1 MKTYLIKVFL
11 DGIKIQ
17 FTLESEPI
25 SVTEMLHQK
34 VLDFLGKTSKEQ
46 LEKMISPKQISNF
59 FYITYEEV
67 NVTSLSQSLLAKKID
82 LESQWNKSYLEQ
94 GKLTTDMQ
102 WLDVMLKEVKRQILQ
117 QDLEAA
123 RQENNLVLSEEEDP
137 AFIAS

>member
-1 MKTYLIKVFL
+1 
-11 DGIKIQ
+11 
-17 FTLESEPI
+17 
-25 SVTEMLHQK
+25 
-34 VLDFLGKTSKEQ
+34 
-46 LEKMISPKQISNF
+46 
-59 FYITYEEV
+59 
-67 NVTSLSQSLLAKKID
+67 

-102 WLDVMLKEVKRQILQ
+102 WLDVELKEVKRQILQ

>member
-1 MKTYLIKVFL
+1 MRRL
-11 DGIKIQ
+11 
-17 FTLESEPI
+17 
-25 SVTEMLHQK
+25 
-34 VLDFLGKTSKEQ
+34 
-46 LEKMISPKQISNF
+46 
-59 FYITYEEV
+59 

-102 WLDVMLKEVKRQILQ
+102 WLDVELKEVKRQILQ

-123 RQENNLVLSEEEDP
+123 KQENNLVLSEDEDP

>member
-1 MKTYLIKVFL
+1 MRRL
-11 DGIKIQ
+11 
-17 FTLESEPI
+17 
-25 SVTEMLHQK
+25 
-34 VLDFLGKTSKEQ
+34 
-46 LEKMISPKQISNF
+46 
-59 FYITYEEV
+59 

-102 WLDVMLKEVKRQILQ
+102 WLEVMLKEVKRQILQ

>member
-1 MKTYLIKVFL
+1 MRRL
-11 DGIKIQ
+11 
-17 FTLESEPI
+17 S
-25 SVTEMLHQK
+25 
-34 VLDFLGKTSKEQ
+34 
-46 LEKMISPKQISNF
+46 
-59 FYITYEEV
+59 
-67 NVTSLSQSLLAKKID
+67 VTSLSQSLLAKKID

-102 WLDVMLKEVKRQILQ
+102 WLEVELKEVKRQILQ

>member
-1 MKTYLIKVFL
+1 MRRL
-11 DGIKIQ
+11 
-17 FTLESEPI
+17 
-25 SVTEMLHQK
+25 
-34 VLDFLGKTSKEQ
+34 
-46 LEKMISPKQISNF
+46 
-59 FYITYEEV
+59 

-94 GKLTTDMQ
+94 GKLTADMQ
-102 WLDVMLKEVKRQILQ
+102 WLDVELKEVKRQILQ

>member
-1 MKTYLIKVFL
+1 MRRL
-11 DGIKIQ
+11 
-17 FTLESEPI
+17 
-25 SVTEMLHQK
+25 
-34 VLDFLGKTSKEQ
+34 
-46 LEKMISPKQISNF
+46 
-59 FYITYEEV
+59 

-102 WLDVMLKEVKRQILQ
+102 WLEVELKEVKRQILQ
-117 QDLEAA
+117 QDLEFA

>member
-1 MKTYLIKVFL
+1 M
-11 DGIKIQ
+11 
-17 FTLESEPI
+17 
-25 SVTEMLHQK
+25 
-34 VLDFLGKTSKEQ
+34 
-46 LEKMISPKQISNF
+46 
-59 FYITYEEV
+59 
-67 NVTSLSQSLLAKKID
+67 TSLSQSLLAKKID

-102 WLDVMLKEVKRQILQ
+102 WLDVELKEVKRLILQ